1 MSKTKVYD
9 MKVLTDEQCEFE
21 TKEFTETIQR
31 IIEIVDNMSHEKL
44 VYIHRIDE
52 EETTTWA
59 LTQSYN
65 EEEEEDLLELCHI
78 DEETPTTMG
87 DNLHMCHFLFTLLSS
102 GNYGLDD
109 GYFKKE

>member
-59 LTQSYN
+59 LTQSY
-65 EEEEEDLLELCHI
+65 EEDLLELCHI
-78 DEETPTTMG
+78 DEDFPLSG
-87 DNLHMCHFLFTLLSS
+87 DKLYMCHLLFTLLSS

-109 GYFKKE
+109 SYFKKE

>member
-1 MSKTKVYD
+1 MKTYD
-9 MKVLTDEQCEFE
+9 MKVLTDEQVEFE
-21 TKEFTETIQR
+21 TSEFVTTIQR

-59 LTQSYN
+59 LTQSY
-65 EEEEEDLLELCHI
+65 EEDLLELCHI
-78 DEETPTTMG
+78 DEDVPSHG
-87 DNLHMCHFLFTLLSS
+87 DKMSMCHMLFTLLSS

>member
-1 MSKTKVYD
+1 MSKAKVYD
-9 MKVLTDEQCEFE
+9 MKVLTDEQVEFE

-31 IIEIVDNMSHEKL
+31 IIEIVNNMSHEKL
-44 VYIHRIDE
+44 VYINRIDE

-78 DEETPTTMG
+78 DEDFPLSG
-87 DNLHMCHFLFTLLSS
+87 DKLHMCHLLFTLLSS
-102 GNYGLDD
+102 GNYGLDNS
-109 GYFKKE
+109 YFEKE